1 MMDTEALRL
10 FVLASE
16 KLNISGAGRALGM
29 APAVSSAK
37 LAKLERSLGTD
48 LLHRSTR
55 KVALSQEGI
64 AFLPYAREI
73 LAQEDAA
80 LGALGHGTKS
90 ISGSLRFT
98 APSSFAQLYIAPLI
112 PDFLQLYPQ
121 IELDLRLSD
130 TQYDLIEGSFDLA
143 LRNAPLEDTSL
154 KGRKLAD
161 DIRVLCASPAYLA
174 EYGTP
179 IEPQELQQHRL
190 IAFQSKEPKQLMT
203 EARDLAL
210 FDPWNATSKLII
222 DDGTSQKGATL
233 SGAGI
238 SINSLWSVHEE
249 LRQGHLVR
257 VLPDYVDAENSVLWL
272 IYPKANVL
280 SAKVRVLMDF
290 LLEKIGKRPPWEKL
304 R

>member
-1 MMDTEALRL
+1 MDTEALRL
-10 FVLASE
+10 FVRAVE
-16 KLNISGAGRALGM
+16 KLNISGAGRSLGM

-55 KVALSQEGI
+55 KVALSQEGM

-80 LGALGHGTKS
+80 LGALGLGTQT
-90 ISGSLRFT
+90 ISGTLRFT
-98 APSSFAQLYIAPLI
+98 APSSFAQLYIAPI
-112 PDFLQLYPQ
+112 VPEFLELYPD
-121 IELDLRLSD
+121 IDLDLQLSD
-130 TQYDLIEGSFDLA
+130 TRYDLIGGSFDLA

-161 DIRVLCASPAYLA
+161 DLRVLCASPAYLA
-174 EYGTP
+174 RYGTP
-179 IEPQELQQHRL
+179 TEPQDLLHHRL
-190 IAFQSKEPKQLMT
+190 IGFQSSDPKQLT
-203 EARDLAL
+203 TGAGELSI
-210 FDPWNATSKLII
+210 FDPSTAASKVVI
-222 DDGTSQKGATL
+222 DDGTSHRLATL
-233 SGAGI
+233 AGAGI
-238 SINSLWSVHEE
+238 SINSLWSVHEN

-257 VLPDYVDAENSVLWL
+257 VLPDYVDAEKAVLWM

-290 LLEKIGKRPPWEKL
+290 LVEKIGKRSPWDNQN
-304 R
+304 